1 MEINKINK
9 DSTKKE
15 KKQDEKENTSQL
27 SSSPKSK
34 KGSVDAESEQK
45 SEKSTDHTYPCTMT
59 KREKVAKFKTFGR
72 VSDDDDGKI
81 IKDENEE
88 VIEVDTDTLGKATS
102 YYGEWWK
109 FAVLFLVIC
118 ACKGI
123 RVNYDYV
130 MAEWANAAPEV

>member
-1 MEINKINK
+1 MEINSINK
-9 DSTKKE
+9 DSTKKQ
-15 KKQDEKENTSQL
+15 KKEDEKENTSQL
-27 SSSPKSK
+27 SSAPKSK
-34 KGSVDAESEQK
+34 KGSVDAESEEK
-45 SEKSTDHTYPCTMT
+45 SEKSADHTYPCTMT
-59 KREKVAKFKTFGR
+59 KRAKLAKFKTFGR

-88 VIEVDTDTLGKATS
+88 VIEVDTDPLGKATS

-109 FAVLFLVIC
+109 FAALFLVIC

-130 MAEWANAAPEV
+130 MAEWAAADPEV